1 MSKFSK
7 KSYRYLLFSSVLLG
21 LILISGFGSPIT
33 VDSKNQTILGTWI
46 AEKDAKSKWVFTSDG
61 NCKKYYNGELL
72 NTYAYS
78 MNNTSPQC
86 GETVPV
92 NSNTQYLK
100 LTKIGK
106 VDTEYCYE
114 INGITTEKLS
124 LRQIGGGGLL
134 LFNKQ

>member
-1 MSKFSK
+1 MK
-7 KSYRYLLFSSVLLG
+7 KYH
-21 LILISGFGSPIT
+21 LILIFLLVLLSSYMPVVT
-33 VDSKNQTILGTWI
+33 VDSQNQTIQGTWI

-61 NCKKYYNGELL
+61 NCKKYYNGELQ

-124 LRQIGGGGLL
+124 LRQVGRGGLL

>member
-1 MSKFSK
+1 MKHSK
-7 KSYRYLLFSSVLLG
+7 KSFQYILISSVLLG

-33 VDSKNQTILGTWI
+33 VDSQNQTILGTWI

-124 LRQIGGGGLL
+124 LRQIGRGGLL
-134 LFNKQ
+134 LFDKQ

>member
-1 MSKFSK
+1 MSNFSK
-7 KSYRYLLFSSVLLG
+7 KPYQYLLISSVLLG
-21 LILISGFGSPIT
+21 LILISSFGSPIT
-33 VDSKNQTILGTWI
+33 VDSQNQTILGTWI

-86 GETVPV
+86 AETVPV
-92 NSNTQYLK
+92 NGNTQYLK

-124 LRQIGGGGLL
+124 LRQIGRGGLL

>member
-1 MSKFSK
+1 
-7 KSYRYLLFSSVLLG
+7 
-21 LILISGFGSPIT
+21 
-33 VDSKNQTILGTWI
+33 
-46 AEKDAKSKWVFTSDG
+46 
-61 NCKKYYNGELL
+61 
-72 NTYAYS
+72 

-114 INGITTEKLS
+114 INEITAQKLS
-124 LRQIGGGGLL
+124 LRQIGRGGLL

>member
-1 MSKFSK
+1 MSKLSK
-7 KSYRYLLFSSVLLG
+7 KPYPYLLVSSVLLG
-21 LILISGFGSPIT
+21 LMLISGFGSPVT
-33 VDSKNQTILGTWI
+33 VDSHNQTIQGTWI
-46 AEKDAKSKWVFTSDG
+46 AEKDAKSKWVFTGDG
-61 NCKKYYNGELL
+61 NCKRYYNGELL

-86 GETVPV
+86 GKTVPV

-106 VDTEYCYE
+106 VDTEYCFE

-124 LRQIGGGGLL
+124 LRQVGRGGLL
-134 LFNKQ
+134 LFDKQ